1 MYEDICIE
9 ELKQDDIVNRE
20 QLLSKNSSYE
30 EVQVADISPDTIKTV
45 AVDISQR
52 SSKFFI
58 ESLP

>member
-1 MYEDICIE
+1 MYEEICIE

-30 EVQVADISPDTIKTV
+30 EVQVADISPDRMKAV
-45 AVDISQR
+45 AVDDSQR